1 MSTAKKQPIEN
12 AIGIIEMFGG
22 IRPMS
27 AKINVAVT
35 TIQGWKK
42 RDAIP
47 AARKDAILVAAK
59 EQNIDLSKFFSDA
72 PSVGVSVESDVT
84 KSAADTSEA
93 VSKEADMKFDISIPE
108 LTSKPANVD
117 VASVAANQANE
128 KTAAPRVDAVVTAQR
143 VPDGGNYT
151 EIAIDTSVRKGI
163 TKNVAVTAA
172 MVVLFIAAVIA
183 MLLPNYEAG
192 ARRERLAMLENEA
205 DMKDGQSAF
214 KGLVSENWS
223 QQLDSLKEQ
232 VSQAK
237 QAAGG
242 VVESVQIASQKFVVD
257 NGLEERVVQLQSY
270 VSEIADENGI
280 YGLFSHFEGM
290 DESETGRDY
299 LDDSVLELSDLL
311 GLLKGRDDS
320 YVNEAIDAA
329 RSQSAA
335 LSQTLGNVPKNE
347 LKAAAMLLALT
358 QVRSALNRSDEAFDD
373 DLGLLMGMVGNE
385 NGELTTSLKKLA
397 PHSKSG
403 ILSMRGLQE
412 EFRTV
417 AGDVVA
423 ASLRGDDVSFS
434 EQATAR
440 FNEIL
445 QIEKNGE
452 LVTGTETQ
460 VNVDKA
466 SKMLA
471 LGNIDEAIK
480 FLMKQLNSKELAPLR
495 PWIKQAKIA
504 VAARKA
510 RNAIEQAIDLS
521 IGSGLLGGSQL
532 INDDE

>member
-47 AARKDAILVAAK
+47 AVRKDAILVAAK

-72 PSVGVSVESDVT
+72 PPVGDSVESDV
-84 KSAADTSEA
+84 KASAADTLDVA
-93 VSKEADMKFDISIPE
+93 SKEEDMKFDISIPE
-108 LTSKPANVD
+108 LTPKTENAD
-117 VASVAANQANE
+117 VASVAANQE
-128 KTAAPRVDAVVTAQR
+128 TTAPRVEAVVTAQR
-143 VPDGGNYT
+143 VPESGNYT
-151 EIAIDTSVRKGI
+151 EIAIEPSVRKGI

-205 DMKDGQSAF
+205 EMKDSQSAF

-237 QAAGG
+237 QTADG
-242 VVESVQIASQKFVVD
+242 VVESVQVASQQFVVD

-311 GLLKGRDDS
+311 GQLGGKDDS
-320 YVNEAIDAA
+320 YVNDAIDAA

-335 LSQTLGNVPKNE
+335 LSQTLGHVPKNE

-373 DLGLLMGMVGNE
+373 DLGLLMGMVGDE
-385 NGELTTSLKKLA
+385 NGELSTSLEKLA

-403 ILSMRGLQE
+403 VLSMRGLQE

-434 EQATAR
+434 DQATAR

-445 QIEKNGE
+445 KVEKNGE

-480 FLMKQLNSKELAPLR
+480 FLKKQLNSKELAPLR

-521 IGSGLLGGSQL
+521 IGSGFLGGSQI

>member
-72 PSVGVSVESDVT
+72 PPIGDSVDVQD
-84 KSAADTSEA
+84 AA
-93 VSKEADMKFDISIPE
+93 SKEAGMKFDISIPE
-108 LTSKPANVD
+108 LTPKTANVD
-117 VASVAANQANE
+117 VASVAANQAGE
-128 KTAAPRVDAVVTAQR
+128 EIAAPHVETVVTAQR
-143 VPDGGNYT
+143 VPESGNYT
-151 EIAIDTSVRKGI
+151 EIAVEPPVRKGL
-163 TKNVAVTAA
+163 TKNVAVTAI
-172 MVVLFIAAVIA
+172 MVVLFIGAIVA

-192 ARRERLAMLENEA
+192 VRRERLAMLENDAE
-205 DMKDGQSAF
+205 MKDGQSAF

-237 QAAGG
+237 QTADG
-242 VVESVQIASQKFVVD
+242 VVESVQVASQQFVED

-299 LDDSVLELSDLL
+299 LDESVLELSDLL
-311 GLLKGRDDS
+311 GLLKGKDDS
-320 YVNEAIDAA
+320 YVNNAIDSA

-335 LSQTLGNVPKNE
+335 LSQTLGHVPKNE

-373 DLGLLMGMVGNE
+373 DLGLLMGMVGDE
-385 NGELTTSLKKLA
+385 NGELTTSLEELA

-403 ILSMRGLQE
+403 VLSMRGLQE

-440 FNEIL
+440 LNEIL
-445 QIEKNGE
+445 KIEKSGE

-466 SKMLA
+466 AKMLA
-471 LGNIDEAIK
+471 LGQIDEAVN

-495 PWIKQAKIA
+495 PWIQRAKISM
-504 VAARKA
+504 AAKKA

-532 INDDE
+532 LNDDE

>member
-1 MSTAKKQPIEN
+1 MGTTKKQPIGN
-12 AIGIIEMFGG
+12 ATGIIEMFGG

-47 AARKDAILVAAK
+47 AARKDAILEAAK
-59 EQNIDLSKFFSDA
+59 EHNIDVSKFFSEAPPVDSDVKKSAVDA
-72 PSVGVSVESDVT
+72 PE
-84 KSAADTSEA
+84 AD
-93 VSKEADMKFDISIPE
+93 SKETDLKFDISISE
-108 LTSKPANVD
+108 LTPKTVNVD
-117 VASVAANQANE
+117 SASVAANGTNE
-128 KTAAPRVDAVVTAQR
+128 DVAAPSVETVVTAQR
-143 VPDGGNYT
+143 VPESGNYT
-151 EIAIDTSVRKGI
+151 EISVEPVRRGI
-163 TKNVAVTAA
+163 TKNVAVTAV
-172 MVVLFIAAVIA
+172 MVVFFIGAVVA
-183 MLLPNYEAG
+183 MLLPNYEAD
-192 ARRERLAMLENEA
+192 ARRERLAMLENGAEA
-205 DMKDGQSAF
+205 KDNQSAF

-223 QQLDSLKEQ
+223 KQLDTLKEQ

-237 QAAGG
+237 HAAGG
-242 VVESVQIASQKFVVD
+242 VIESVQVVSQKFVED

-311 GLLKGRDDS
+311 GLLRGRDDS
-320 YVNEAIDAA
+320 YVNNAIDAA

-335 LSQTLGNVPKNE
+335 LSQTLGNVPKDE

-373 DLGLLMGMVGNE
+373 DLGLLMGMVGDDDQ
-385 NGELTTSLKKLA
+385 ELYTSLEKLA

-412 EFRTV
+412 EFRSVT
-417 AGDVVA
+417 GDVVA
-423 ASLRGDDVSFS
+423 ASLRGEDVSFS

-440 FNEIL
+440 LNEIL
-445 QIEKNGE
+445 KIEKNGE
-452 LVTGTETQ
+452 LVTGTQTQ
-460 VNVDKA
+460 VDIDKA
-466 SKMLA
+466 AKMLA
-471 LGNIDEAIK
+471 LGNIDEVIK
-480 FLMKQLNSKELAPLR
+480 FLKKQLNSKELAPLR

-504 VAARKA
+504 AAAKKA

-532 INDDE
+532 INDNE